1 MGLKI
6 LENQIEILVKEQEAY
21 IGIEF
26 NNSYSKVLELSKGIA
41 ELVDLK
47 HKIEKE
53 RERVLYPYNI
63 GHETGI
69 IAGISG
75 ITSKTTNCDENNI
88 TPILKEDHEIDNFI
102 EYLNKEENELKKFI
116 FGIESKGDKAT
127 IGEQSIQYEA
137 KEAIA
142 IIRQFKQRIK
152 SFKDCKR
159 KIKKH
164 RGR

>member
-41 ELVDLK
+41 ELIDLK

-53 RERVLYPYNI
+53 RALYPYNI
-63 GHETGI
+63 KEGIGI

-75 ITSKTTNCDENNI
+75 VISSTTNCDENNMI
-88 TPILKEDHEIDNFI
+88 PIFKERHEMDNFI
-102 EYLNKEENELKKFI
+102 EYLNEEENELKKFI
-116 FGIESKGDKAT
+116 SEIESKGNEMTVREEKMKYGAET
-127 IGEQSIQYEA
+127 YIEKFNSMKFQINE
-137 KEAIA
+137 
-142 IIRQFKQRIK
+142 FKKYREHLREKYQK
-152 SFKDCKR
+152 
-159 KIKKH
+159 
-164 RGR
+164 